1 MDTPLRGGR
10 LVSETEHRAVISR
23 REALP
28 DPTLDNRAGI
38 GEVERWLAPDG
49 KVCAYLFVRYWK
61 GEHDY
66 DYYVI
71 D

>member
-1 MDTPLRGGR
+1 MDPPARGGR
-10 LVSETEHRAVISR
+10 LVSEDEYRGAISR
-23 REALP
+23 REALR
-28 DPTLDNRAGI
+28 DPTLDNRGGI
-38 GEVERWLAPDG
+38 GEVERWLTPDG
-49 KVCAYLFVRYWK
+49 RVCAYLFVRYWK

>member
-1 MDTPLRGGR
+1 MDEPAHGGR
-10 LVSETEHRAVISR
+10 LVSEDEYRDRISR
-23 REALP
+23 CGALL
-28 DPTLDNRAGI
+28 DPALDNRGGI

-49 KVCAYLFVRYWK
+49 KVCAYLMVRYWK

-66 DYYVI
+66 EYYVV

>member
-1 MDTPLRGGR
+1 MDEAPCGGR
-10 LVSETEHRAVISR
+10 VVPEDEYRRVIAAR
-23 REALP
+23 NATA
-28 DPTLDNRAGI
+28 DPTLNNRGGI
-38 GEVERWLAPDG
+38 GEVERWLTPEGD
-49 KVCAYLFVRYWK
+49 VCAYLFVRYWK

>member
-1 MDTPLRGGR
+1 MDALPRAGR
-10 LVSETEHRAVISR
+10 LVSEAEHRDVISR
-23 REALP
+23 RKALP
-28 DPTLDNRAGI
+28 DPTLDNRGGI

-49 KVCAYLFVRYWK
+49 EVCAYLFVRYWK

>member
-1 MDTPLRGGR
+1 MDQPDRGGR
-10 LVSETEHRAVISR
+10 LVTEDEYSSEIAR
-23 REALP
+23 RGAQR
-28 DPTLDNRAGI
+28 DPTLDNRGDI

-49 KVCAYLFVRYWK
+49 QVCAYLFVRYWK

>member
-1 MDTPLRGGR
+1 MDEPVRGGR
-10 LVSETEHRAVISR
+10 LVSEAEHREVISR
-23 REALP
+23 RKALP

-38 GEVERWLAPDG
+38 GQVERWLTPDG
-49 KVCAYLFVRYWK
+49 EVCAYLFVRYWK
-61 GEHDY
+61 GEHEY